1 MIGVPIGTRLAEDG
15 SMHAA
20 DVLCFSHLRWNFVFQ
35 RPNHLMTRCARN
47 RRVIFIEEPEI
58 GAAVP
63 QLEMRNV
70 QPNLLRVVP
79 QLPPAT
85 EEEHDAMLRTL
96 FESLNRSDG
105 QPPIHWFY
113 TPMMFPLVDHLPS
126 SLTVYDC
133 MDQLSHFLYAHPDIV
148 ENERRLLER
157 AHVVFTGGRAL
168 YDAKKAQHANVHAVP
183 SSVDVP
189 FFATARAQQVE
200 PNDQASIASPRIGYC
215 GVIDE
220 RIDLEL
226 IAHIARERPDWQI
239 VLLGPTAK
247 VEPEALPQLPNI
259 HYLGL
264 KPYAELPAY
273 IAGWQAAIMPFA
285 LNEATRFISP
295 TKTPEYLAAGK
306 PVVSTAIADVV
317 EPYERLGFVRIG
329 RDRAEFVH
337 ALDESLRG
345 KQRASADERD
355 AFLARMSW
363 DATWSFMETQLE
375 RAALA
380 RTLAPIAPEEREST
394 VCSTT

>member
-1 MIGVPIGTRLAEDG
+1 MDAP
-15 SMHAA
+15 

-35 RPNHLMTRCARN
+35 RPNHLMMRCART

-58 GAAVP
+58 GASEP

-70 QPNLLRVVP
+70 HKNLLRVVP
-79 QLPPAT
+79 RLPSAS
-85 EEEHDAMLRTL
+85 EEEHDDMLRTL
-96 FESLNRSDG
+96 LEKLHRSDG

-113 TPMMFPLVDHLPS
+113 TPMMFPLVEHLPS

-133 MDQLSHFLYAHPDIV
+133 MDELSHFLYAHPDIV
-148 ENERRLLER
+148 ENERRLLAR

-168 YDAKKAQHANVHAVP
+168 HEAKKAQHANVHSVP

-189 FFATARAQQVE
+189 FFATARSQQVE
-200 PNDQASIASPRIGYC
+200 PIDQASIAKPRIGYC

-226 IAHIARERPDWQI
+226 IAHVARERPQWQL
-239 VLLGPTAK
+239 VLLGPTVK
-247 VEPEALPQLPNI
+247 IEPEALPRGDNI
-259 HYLGL
+259 HYLGI
-264 KPYAELPAY
+264 KSYSQLPAY
-273 IAGWQAAIMPFA
+273 FAGWQAAMMPFA

-329 RDRAEFVH
+329 RNRAAFVRE
-337 ALDESLRG
+337 LEESLRG
-345 KQRASADERD
+345 EQRTSAHERD
-355 AFLARMSW
+355 AFLSRLSW
-363 DATWSFMETQLE
+363 DATWTFMQTQLE
-375 RAALA
+375 RAAHA
-380 RTLAPIAPEEREST
+380 RTLTLIAPEEREST